1 MGKLVEYLFGI
12 GKARCNL
19 NMVLAV
25 SKKKKVR
32 DSRGILKEFNCKFI
46 YLSLYENSHLEGIF
60 KFLV

>member
-25 SKKKKVR
+25 SKKKKKCV
-32 DSRGILKEFNCKFI
+32 IQEEF
-46 YLSLYENSHLEGIF
+46 
-60 KFLV
+60 

>member
-1 MGKLVEYLFGI
+1 MGKLVAYLFGI
-12 GKARCNL
+12 GKAKCNL
-19 NMVLAV
+19 NMVLAF
-25 SKKKKVR
+25 SKKKVR

>member
-25 SKKKKVR
+25 SKKKKCV
-32 DSRGILKEFNCKFI
+32 IQEEF
-46 YLSLYENSHLEGIF
+46 
-60 KFLV
+60 